1 MLQIATRR
9 MTQSPIRRRDSTV
22 YFVFGAPRGRLACNT
37 ARLLQFVS
45 SIIVARLWC
54 LDAVTLTFVFDDQAS
69 G

>member
-1 MLQIATRR
+1 MLQIAIRR
-9 MTQSPIRRRDSTV
+9 MSQSPIRRRDTTV
-22 YFVFGAPRGRLACNT
+22 YFVFGTPRGRLACNT